1 MKNFLRRSI
10 LAFTLAVIAL
20 VCLAPRQ
27 ARAQYTFA
35 TNAMFTLQRTISVT
49 ANGNSALVFTNV
61 GYVGPAAFVLTVTNT
76 AGTAPTLDVKL
87 QHSTDNSTFTD
98 ITGASYPQVV
108 TANTSTNMV
117 IYLPI
122 EYQNQFIRAV
132 YTIGGSASPAFT
144 ISHHVLAAQ
153 KYR

>member
-1 MKNFLRRSI
+1 MFRRSTFG
-10 LAFTLAVIAL
+10 LLLAVIAL
-20 VCLAPRQ
+20 VSFAPRQ
-27 ARAQYTFA
+27 ARAQYTFR
-35 TNAMFTLQRTISVT
+35 TNFLFTMQRTISVT
-49 ANGNSALVFTNV
+49 ATGNSALVFTNV
-61 GYVGPAAFVLTVTNT
+61 GYVGPAAFLLSVTNT

-98 ITGASYPQVV
+98 ITGAAYPQVA

-122 EYQNQFIRAV
+122 EYQNQYIRAV

-144 ISHHVLAAQ
+144 VSQHVLSAL
-153 KYR
+153 KYQ